1 MNPFYGGI
9 PCFIFMMLKF
19 SPKNMLIWRGLS
31 KISNVHL
38 NLKKVKPSLNSLH
51 PQYLGILKCLQF
63 GPWNPRIVSL
73 HHNKGSIPEGNLV
86 GRGKSR
92 GQRGWIFQYL
102 LSFCEVLTFSH
113 RQFFYKQWIR
123 IRIVKPILPCW
134 WWDVGGSYKWTG
146 IGIDGWSTNNDCHG
160 FDHFH
165 VCDRRHEYHYHV
177 HHHRLLSMMHVERCA
192 KSSNTCIW
200 ELANLWLRDNILC
213 THVRRQ

>member
-9 PCFIFMMLKF
+9 PCFIFMLLKF

-63 GPWNPRIVSL
+63 GPWNPRIVSV

-92 GQRGWIFQYL
+92 GERGWIFQYL

-113 RQFFYKQWIR
+113 RQFLGPRGPLVPPGPVDPWNRGTALKIWI
-123 IRIVKPILPCW
+123 
-134 WWDVGGSYKWTG
+134 
-146 IGIDGWSTNNDCHG
+146 N
-160 FDHFH
+160 
-165 VCDRRHEYHYHV
+165 
-177 HHHRLLSMMHVERCA
+177 
-192 KSSNTCIW
+192 
-200 ELANLWLRDNILC
+200 C
-213 THVRRQ
+213 TAI

>member
-1 MNPFYGGI
+1 MPLNWKSRHQNSNQDLRTLYEPFLWWDPLFHFYVVE
-9 PCFIFMMLKF
+9 IF
-19 SPKNMLIWRGLS
+19 PKKL
-31 KISNVHL
+31 
-38 NLKKVKPSLNSLH
+38 
-51 PQYLGILKCLQF
+51 ILKGPVKNKQC
-63 GPWNPRIVSL
+63 PWNPRIVSV

-165 VCDRRHEYHYHV
+165 VRDRRHV